1 MSWLVGSLYLYTVS
15 SCAQRAS
22 SIAPP
27 RPTPTPTPGWTTIAP
42 FPVPGDTSAEDA
54 LRRKMLNLPKFSDYV
69 YVDELPE
76 ATQRVA
82 PEYPPEALRSRIQG
96 TVMVQA
102 LVLQDG
108 SVAETRVVNS
118 IPALDEAAV
127 ACVKLWR
134 FKPAAAAGQPVAV
147 WMGIPIKFQ
156 LP

>member
-1 MSWLVGSLYLYTVS
+1 
-15 SCAQRAS
+15 
-22 SIAPP
+22 
-27 RPTPTPTPGWTTIAP
+27 
-42 FPVPGDTSAEDA
+42 
-54 LRRKMLNLPKFSDYV
+54 MLNLPKFGDYV

-82 PEYPPEALRSRIQG
+82 PEYPSQALRSRILG

-108 SVAETRVVNS
+108 GVAETRVVNS

-147 WMGIPIKFQ
+147 WVGIPIKFA